1 MTSTP
6 SLNAYNVAMNS
17 NGTVRYMSKMAYL
30 RNSGTPKLAISSLNI
45 TNLAGECF
53 ADTTPIQVIDSSGT
67 AVNGTK
73 YMSYSDLSISTP
85 LARNSSPTGLSGNVT
100 ITPTGKGI
108 DGTIKL
114 RGVNLNGSGS
124 YVADST
130 NIMYWNNTPQIDEED
145 VSDVSG
151 GYSSRNSMIRVG
163 GFSVADTPSYTA
175 ADFYST
181 AAWNSQ
187 TTTLVDSDAPLIP
200 HSTADRFVW
209 DNTNWQTKLP
219 GLTNNNDRSS
229 APASQYVTFAVSKT
243 NVNSLILTLTGKISA
258 MYCAFPGAGDG
269 VNLTDT
275 SSGLNGWLNVG
286 ANYGGAGMP
295 GSDTGNGGN
304 GSDGIR
310 NPASPGTAP
319 ASFSGSTLSGDTFN
333 ISLGTCNTANGS
345 AHNHNILIRVVLAS
359 GHYLSAISF
368 ST

>member
-1 MTSTP
+1 
-6 SLNAYNVAMNS
+6 
-17 NGTVRYMSKMAYL
+17 MS
-30 RNSGTPKLAISSLNI
+30 
-45 TNLAGECF
+45 
-53 ADTTPIQVIDSSGT
+53 
-67 AVNGTK
+67 
-73 YMSYSDLSISTP
+73 
-85 LARNSSPTGLSGNVT
+85 
-100 ITPTGKGI
+100 
-108 DGTIKL
+108 
-114 RGVNLNGSGS
+114 GSGS
-124 YVADST
+124 YVTDST
-130 NIMYWNNTPQIDEED
+130 DIMYWNDSPELDEEN

-181 AAWNSQ
+181 AAWDSQ
-187 TTTLVDSDAPLIP
+187 NTTLVDSDAPLLP

-219 GLTNNNDRSS
+219 GLTNNYDRSS
-229 APASQYVTFAVSKT
+229 APATQYVTFAVSKT

-269 VNLTDT
+269 VNLTDA

-319 ASFSGSTLSGDTFN
+319 GSFSGSTLSGDTFN